1 MNLSAIPENSLA
13 GVLEARSQEK
23 MSSLCDRCYAPGAC
37 CREMGL
43 HSHDLRIPRGDTEH
57 YMLIS
62 SERKANILMDVL
74 NLPFRFKENKSR
86 GGQCLFVLGFNLM
99 GGAGIMKIVQMF
111 VGFLSLPAIFYVFI
125 IEVRKLVKI
134 LGMPGGA
141 NCHE

>member
-1 MNLSAIPENSLA
+1 
-13 GVLEARSQEK
+13 
-23 MSSLCDRCYAPGAC
+23 
-37 CREMGL
+37 
-43 HSHDLRIPRGDTEH
+43 
-57 YMLIS
+57 
-62 SERKANILMDVL
+62 
-74 NLPFRFKENKSR
+74 
-86 GGQCLFVLGFNLM
+86 M